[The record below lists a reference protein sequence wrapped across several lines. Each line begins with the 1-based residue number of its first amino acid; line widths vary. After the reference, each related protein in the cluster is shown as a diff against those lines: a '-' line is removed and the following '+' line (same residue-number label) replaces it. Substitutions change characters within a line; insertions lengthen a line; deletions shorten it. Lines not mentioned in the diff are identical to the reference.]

1 MLAHDKESGL
11 GSPTYVI
18 ENIQE
23 SEKKTES
30 GDAKKWLETVI
41 GYVVHNQFTRG
52 LHEFAVIWHF
62 YLLSFL
68 TQAVQ

>member
-23 SEKKTES
+23 SEKKM
-30 GDAKKWLETVI
+30 
-41 GYVVHNQFTRG
+41 NQEM
-52 LHEFAVIWHF
+52 LKSDWK
-62 YLLSFL
+62 
-68 TQAVQ
+68 Q